1 MLVEELI
8 AVDEHDR
15 IERVYDSRDVTQDRQ
30 QHTDPELNAAATMPE
45 ADAQGREQDGDEDF
59 AEGRA
64 PARHCDSLLCR

>member
-30 QHTDPELNAAATMPE
+30 QHTDPELNLQNEQQGIQTAKDAT
-45 ADAQGREQDGDEDF
+45 G
-59 AEGRA
+59 
-64 PARHCDSLLCR
+64 SLDC